1 MKARVKLMAAALCVL
16 CGAATAFGQTS
27 GQGSVFIRNVL
38 VADGEGERMVRA
50 DVLVTR
56 GRLVR
61 VADNSTAPAGAI
73 VIDGGGSTLKLD
85 ADGGIKL
92 SPVGGS
98 ALDSQRPMLRA
109 TSLTLA
115 PAADEKTTHGDASPV
130 SGRGAANHDGLAQV
144 QPPDAQDGAQQAGKS
159 AEDNLAAAVV
169 DPTAALK
176 TISFQNKFSPSLWG
190 VDDEQNEIDLQLGI
204 PHSAFGQRNILRV
217 TTPYTTS
224 SAAGTRGVGDV
235 SVFNILLF
243 PKKWGTLAVGAVAS
257 LGTNKGPGIDTF
269 ALGPAVGL
277 VLKKG
282 KWTYGV
288 FSQNLFS
295 LGDIATTQVQ
305 PILAYTVNKHVSLAL
320 GDTQYTVDWNKGRF
334 VNVPFGVQVNYITH
348 FGEQPV
354 RLFVNPLYNMK
365 NEFGSK
371 KWTITTGLAFIV
383 R

>member
-1 MKARVKLMAAALCVL
+1 MTAALCVV
-16 CGAATAFGQTS
+16 CCAASAFGQAS
-27 GQGSVFIRNVL
+27 GQGGALIRNVL
-38 VADGEGERMVRA
+38 VADGGDERMVKT
-50 DVLVTR
+50 DVFVTS

-61 VADNSTAPAGAI
+61 VADNSPAPAGAV
-73 VIDGGGSTLKLD
+73 VIDGGGSVLTLD
-85 ADGGIKL
+85 ADGEIKL
-92 SPVGGS
+92 TP
-98 ALDSQRPMLRA
+98 ATDSQRPTLR
-109 TSLTLA
+109 TVNLTTA
-115 PAADEKTTHGDASPV
+115 HAASAEPTHSDVSPGSQRAESNGTGHAQTQPSNAQ
-130 SGRGAANHDGLAQV
+130 SGT
-144 QPPDAQDGAQQAGKS
+144 PQAGNS

-190 VDDEQNEIDLQLGI
+190 VDDEQNDVDLQLGI

-217 TTPYTTS
+217 TIPYATS
-224 SAAGTRGVGDV
+224 SPSGARGLTDV
-235 SVFNILLF
+235 SIFNILLF

-277 VLKKG
+277 VFKKN

-295 LGDIATTQVQ
+295 LGDIATTQIQ
-305 PILAYTVNKHVSLAL
+305 PVLAYTFNKKVSASL

-334 VNVPFGVQVNYITH
+334 VNLPLGVQVNYITR
-348 FGEQPV
+348 FGEQPI
-354 RLFVNPLYNMK
+354 RLFINPQYNTK
-365 NEFGSK
+365 NEFGSR
-371 KWTITTGLAFIV
+371 KWTITTGLALIV

>member
-1 MKARVKLMAAALCVL
+1 MMKGRGILMTAALCVL
-16 CGAATAFGQTS
+16 FGAASAFGQAS
-27 GQGSVFIRNVL
+27 GQGCVLIRNVL
-38 VADGEGERMVRA
+38 IADDGGERMVRA
-50 DVLVTR
+50 DVLVTG

-61 VADNSTAPAGAI
+61 LADNSPAPAGTV

-85 ADGGIKL
+85 ADGEIKL
-92 SPVGGS
+92 SP
-98 ALDSQRPMLRA
+98 ATDSQRPTLRTA
-109 TSLTLA
+109 SLTDAHAASAELTHSNVSPRSRRGESNGTGHAQTQPSTAQSGA
-115 PAADEKTTHGDASPV
+115 P
-130 SGRGAANHDGLAQV
+130 
-144 QPPDAQDGAQQAGKS
+144 QAGKP

-190 VDDEQNEIDLQLGI
+190 VDDEQNDVDLQLGI

-217 TTPYTTS
+217 TIPYSTS
-224 SAAGTRGVGDV
+224 SPSGARGLSDV

-269 ALGPAVGL
+269 ALGPAVGV
-277 VLKKG
+277 VLKKN

-295 LGDIATTQVQ
+295 LGDIATTQIQ
-305 PILAYTVNKHVSLAL
+305 PVLAYTVNKKVSVSL

-334 VNVPFGVQVNYITH
+334 VNLPLGVQVNYITR

-354 RLFVNPLYNMK
+354 KLFVNPQYNTK
-365 NEFGSK
+365 NEFGSR
-371 KWTITTGLAFIV
+371 KWTITTGLALIV